1 MQGAD
6 EAASLRLPL
15 LSPSPPPAPSQQPL
29 LPPPRRNSPPPPSR
43 PGAQNAAHLG
53 AHSSNPTLAHA
64 TAAPP
69 PFPRRRTPTLVL
81 TPPLALSPPRPS
93 PPSPSPLPC
102 LMGAS
107 SFSLH
112 SCYLVNHPW
121 LDCAAVDRVGERG
134 RSRDGAHG
142 EHTLAPVGPLFDC
155 VLRRQE
161 LESPSEGVEGR
172 GARALQGRSHSS
184 PAGRTDALPLGQ
196 GAPPPPLLSPSRP
209 FSLPSLA
216 SCTLARPARPLARH
230 CPACSRSTGCPPQP
244 PTHQSPP
251 ALSR

>member
-196 GAPPPPLLSPSRP
+196 GAPPPPPPLPLSSL
-209 FSLPSLA
+209 LPSL
-216 SCTLARPARPLARH
+216 SRLLHPCSTCETPGPPLPRM
-230 CPACSRSTGCPPQP
+230 
-244 PTHQSPP
+244 
-251 ALSR
+251 LS